1 MMTSSK
7 SVFDKLKNLLGN
19 QPAAPPSDDEG
30 EAGSA
35 RPGST
40 AAARRPARPRGARSD
55 PGLSGGS
62 GSTGSGPNA
71 GSGAGSGPR
80 ARSSSGGFEPLDAQ
94 GGTAPHA
101 EIPCPNCGEPM
112 LAGWGTTCGK
122 CRPHLVGAKTMFFA
136 PGQVELPVAAGAG
149 GMTLGWLIVI
159 RTGDEAKKGALV
171 ELDADTV
178 LSRADAPPTGAAK
191 LISFDDGFMSS
202 GHALLSRPQTGE
214 RTDAFSIRDRDRPG
228 PSANGTFVN
237 SHKLVKGE
245 VVRLADGDVI
255 KVGTTEL
262 LFKSL
267 WLPPVGVRTS

>member
-1 MMTSSK
+1 MMTTSK
-7 SVFDKLKNLLGN
+7 SVFDKLKNLLGGEPPGPS
-19 QPAAPPSDDEG
+19 QDREAEAPP
-30 EAGSA
+30 A
-35 RPGST
+35 RPG
-40 AAARRPARPRGARSD
+40 AASSAGGVRRPARPRSARSD
-55 PGLSGGS
+55 PGLSGA
-62 GSTGSGPNA
+62 GPRQRVA
-71 GSGAGSGPR
+71 SGA
-80 ARSSSGGFEPLDAQ
+80 FDQLDAP
-94 GGTAPHA
+94 GGPAPHS

-122 CRPHLVGAKTMFFA
+122 CRPNLVGAKTMFFA
-136 PGQVELPVAAGAG
+136 PGQVELPASQSAG
-149 GMTLGWLIVI
+149 GMTLGWLIVV
-159 RTGDEAKKGALV
+159 RTGDESQRGALV

-191 LISFDDGFMSS
+191 LVSFEDGFMSS

-245 VVRLADGDVI
+245 IVRLADGDII